1 MWNFGLLPMDA
12 IPLDL
17 DWFLGLFFLG
27 IYWYYYNTWYNN
39 KYLKGMEILTYI
51 KRIQQYFNRKN
62 IDIAFVF
69 VMLGIIMSSFITNAW
84 IVSLLACLACLF
96 INDEE

>member
-1 MWNFGLLPMDA
+1 M
-12 IPLDL
+12 
-17 DWFLGLFFLG
+17 
-27 IYWYYYNTWYNN
+27 
-39 KYLKGMEILTYI
+39 TYI

>member
-1 MWNFGLLPMDA
+1 
-12 IPLDL
+12 
-17 DWFLGLFFLG
+17 
-27 IYWYYYNTWYNN
+27 
-39 KYLKGMEILTYI
+39 MEILTYI